1 MKARTENQAEF
12 AACVPIGACL
22 GFADAMKPK
31 ILVVDDE
38 PSILDNTL
46 YALERDGFEPTGCAT
61 GEAAMAAIEDGGF
74 ALVVLDVG
82 LPDTNGF
89 ELCKR
94 IRARSDVPVI
104 FLTARDGEVDRIVGL
119 EIGADDYVTK
129 PFSPRE
135 LSARVKAV
143 LRRCGGNGNGESK
156 AEEAATARKPGFP
169 FKVDDER
176 VQISYF
182 GKVLPLSSTE
192 FRLLRVFCK
201 HPGRVYSRSQLMDIA
216 WDEPEA
222 AMERT
227 VDAHVKSVR
236 AKMKAVN
243 DAVEAIGTHRGMGYS
258 LKENW

>member
-1 MKARTENQAEF
+1 MNLSFEIP
-12 AACVPIGACL
+12 ACVPGGTRVGCMES
-22 GFADAMKPK
+22 MKAK

-46 YALERDGFEPTGCAT
+46 YALEMDGFEPTGCTT
-61 GEAAMAAIEDGGF
+61 GDAALAAIEEGDF

-94 IRARSDVPVI
+94 IRACWEVPVI

-143 LRRCGGNGNGESK
+143 LRRCGGNGGNGE
-156 AEEAATARKPGFP
+156 AASESPPVVSGFP
-169 FKVDDER
+169 FRVDDER
-176 VQISYF
+176 IQITYF
-182 GKVLPLSSTE
+182 GNVLALSSTE

-216 WDEPEA
+216 WEEPEA

-236 AKMKAVN
+236 AKMKAVK
-243 DAVEAIGTHRGMGYS
+243 DSVEAIETHRGMGYS